1 MDQDGYREMLADA
14 VDRLLSINTDN
25 REIIS
30 ELEDEIETFY
40 KEGHYPLIKGV
51 QEELFKYQNQHLKL
65 VQLENDLW
73 RFFSTRDVKE

>member
-40 KEGHYPLIKGV
+40 KEGNYPLIRGV

-65 VQLENDLW
+65 IQLENDLW

>member
-40 KEGHYPLIKGV
+40 KEGNYPLIRGV
-51 QEELFKYQNQHLKL
+51 QEELFKYQNQHLRL
-65 VQLENDLW
+65 IQLENDLW